1 VVVTRLRWWHIPL
14 LLDLEADLFG
24 VERWSAAMFWNEL
37 ACGHHYLVALE
48 GEDVV
53 GYAGLAENGPGEAWV
68 NTIGVRRDRQRLGIG
83 AILLELL
90 LEHARDRGARSVLL
104 EVATDNHAAQ
114 ALYNRYGFTVV
125 GLRRGYYQAS
135 GTDALVLRRDCER
148 EE

>member
-1 VVVTRLRWWHIPL
+1 MRWWHIPHL
-14 LLDLEADLFG
+14 LELEADLFG

-53 GYAGLAENGPGEAWV
+53 GYAGLAESGPAEAWV
-68 NTIGVRRDRQRLGIG
+68 NTLGVRRDRQRLGIG

-90 LEHARDRGARSVLL
+90 LEHAHGRGVRSVLL
-104 EVATDNHAAQ
+104 EVATDNQPAQ
-114 ALYNRYGFTVV
+114 ALYDRYGFTVV

-135 GTDALVLRRDCER
+135 GTDALVLRRDYDSER
-148 EE
+148 ETMR